1 MSRILLYL
9 STEGPLYAH
18 EGSEAVTGD
27 AAPNAHHS
35 PSACCYSLNKLRP
48 EPIVVTNTNG
58 IKKSC
63 RRRYSAALLSCNANH
78 VITEGTTRRN
88 SKLKII
94 NMAKML
100 RPVYLDLGAC

>member
-58 IKKSC
+58 IKKVVEGGIVQHSC
-63 RRRYSAALLSCNANH
+63 LAMP
-78 VITEGTTRRN
+78 I
-88 SKLKII
+88 
-94 NMAKML
+94 ML
-100 RPVYLDLGAC
+100 